1 MNQRRYSSYPLR
13 DRNDVYSRKT
23 SYRQYRQQFPLLGN
37 QNRRKNE
44 NVLSFDKL
52 FIEHDILPPIKD
64 IEVTEGW
71 VKLSR
76 DKNNR
81 VIKKYGKFVNE
92 PEIIERLKLNEE
104 KNELIL
110 RINNLNKNIEKSKQC
125 DENRFIP
132 LDRVKYENS
141 FNNDDL
147 LDDTDVIEEVET
159 SDSEG
164 EDY

>member
-1 MNQRRYSSYPLR
+1 MTQRRSSSYQIR
-13 DRNDVYSRKT
+13 DRNDDYSRKT
-23 SYRQYRQQFPLLGN
+23 SYRQYRQQFPVLGN

-64 IEVTEGW
+64 IEVKEGW

-81 VIKKYGKFVNE
+81 LIKKYGKLVNE

-110 RINNLNKNIEKSKQC
+110 RINNLNENIEKSKQC

-132 LDRVKYENS
+132 LDRLSYENS

-147 LDDTDVIEEVET
+147 LEDTDVIEEVET

>member
-1 MNQRRYSSYPLR
+1 MTQRRYSSYPLR

-64 IEVTEGW
+64 IEVKEGW

-132 LDRVKYENS
+132 LDRLKYENS

>member
-64 IEVTEGW
+64 IEVKEGW

-110 RINNLNKNIEKSKQC
+110 KIKNLNKNIEKSKQC

-132 LDRVKYENS
+132 LDRLKYENS